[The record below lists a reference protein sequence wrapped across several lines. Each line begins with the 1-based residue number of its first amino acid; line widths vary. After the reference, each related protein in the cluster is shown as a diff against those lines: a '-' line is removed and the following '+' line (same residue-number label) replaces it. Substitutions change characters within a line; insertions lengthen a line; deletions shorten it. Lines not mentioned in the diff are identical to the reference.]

1 MLKNLIRKIKNAL
14 PVVLIGSAYTIVAFN
29 IEKLED
35 NTVEASRRLSYLDVA
50 ESEKIETY
58 FLDLGVLGRAEREGR
73 GNYMGDMNG
82 DRLLDFVKIK
92 DGKLVIYQN
101 DNQGYYFERGVGIIN
116 KERFADHNFDKD
128 SKIIVHDFN
137 GDSLNDIVIMD
148 RDKNLRFLQRFK

>member
-14 PVVLIGSAYTIVAFN
+14 PVVLIGSAYTLVAFN

-35 NTVEASRRLSYLDVA
+35 NTVEASRRLSYLDIA
-50 ESEKIETY
+50 ESEKVKTY
-58 FLDLGVLGRAEREGR
+58 FLDLGVLGIVDGEGR

-82 DRLLDFVKIK
+82 DKLPDFVKIK

-101 DNQGYYFERGVGIIN
+101 DKQGYYFERDVEIIN
-116 KERFADHNFDKD
+116 EGRFIDYNFGKD

-137 GDSLNDIVIMD
+137 GDSINDIVIRD
-148 RDKNLRFLQRFK
+148 KDKNLRLLQRFK